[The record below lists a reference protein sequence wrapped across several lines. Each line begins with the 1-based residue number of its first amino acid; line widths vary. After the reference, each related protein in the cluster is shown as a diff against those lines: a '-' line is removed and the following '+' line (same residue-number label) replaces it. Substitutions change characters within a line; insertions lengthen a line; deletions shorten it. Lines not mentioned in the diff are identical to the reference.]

1 MQNNNKPMKCL
12 LEGGV
17 NNGRSWYW
25 RGVQR
30 LEEELADINSE
41 LEFYK
46 YKKFYLK
53 NEISI
58 VDRILRETE
67 GKKKNTEK
75 EIIRAKKTKEESPG
89 LVLIFAEDYYF
100 DNRREKRWVIDKL
113 ELEHNEII
121 EKLQNL
127 KTTDERFYI
136 KRQKM
141 LDRLNKIN
149 QELESRLN
157 EYRRPFYEDDF
168 FN

>member
-1 MQNNNKPMKCL
+1 MV
-12 LEGGV
+12 EVGIDGEI
-17 NNGRSWYW
+17 
-25 RGVQR
+25 QR

-46 YKKFYLK
+46 YKKLYLK

-58 VDRILRETE
+58 VDRILKETE
-67 GKKKNTEK
+67 GKKKNTEQ

-89 LVLIFAEDYYF
+89 LVLIFAEGYYF
-100 DNRREKRWVIDKL
+100 NNHREKRWVIDKL

-127 KTTDERFYI
+127 KITDERFYK

-149 QELESRLN
+149 QELEDRLN
-157 EYRRPFYEDDF
+157 EYIGF
-168 FN
+168 FL

>member
-1 MQNNNKPMKCL
+1 M
-12 LEGGV
+12 
-17 NNGRSWYW
+17 
-25 RGVQR
+25 
-30 LEEELADINSE
+30 
-41 LEFYK
+41 
-46 YKKFYLK
+46 K